1 MKSSLREY
9 HQINSQKGFGD
20 RQSVIDV
27 ILNVNSIPSSGS
39 DEFAHSEKTIVG
51 GCAYNVG
58 DILSQFKANYDLM
71 VPVGDGPN
79 GTIIENKLKKKA
91 KLHY

>member
-1 MKSSLREY
+1 MAIGSA
-9 HQINSQKGFGD
+9 
-20 RQSVIDV
+20 VIDV
-27 ILNVNSIPSSGS
+27 ILNVNSTAKVDRTNLPT
-39 DEFAHSEKTIVG
+39 SEKTIVG

>member
-1 MKSSLREY
+1 MPTL
-9 HQINSQKGFGD
+9 
-20 RQSVIDV
+20 
-27 ILNVNSIPSSGS
+27 
-39 DEFAHSEKTIVG
+39 KTIVG

-79 GTIIENKLKKKA
+79 GTIIENKLKRRQNFIIK
-91 KLHY
+91 

>member
-1 MKSSLREY
+1 MIGSA
-9 HQINSQKGFGD
+9 
-20 RQSVIDV
+20 VIDV

-51 GCAYNVG
+51 
-58 DILSQFKANYDLM
+58 DIISQFKANYDLM

-79 GTIIENKLKKKA
+79 GTIIENKLKRRQNFIIK
-91 KLHY
+91 

>member
-1 MKSSLREY
+1 MIGSA
-9 HQINSQKGFGD
+9 
-20 RQSVIDV
+20 VIDV

-39 DEFAHSEKTIVG
+39 DELPTLKKTIVG

-79 GTIIENKLKKKA
+79 GTIIENKLKRRQNFIIK
-91 KLHY
+91 

>member
-1 MKSSLREY
+1 MIGSA
-9 HQINSQKGFGD
+9 
-20 RQSVIDV
+20 VIDV

-39 DEFAHSEKTIVG
+39 DEFAHSERRVG

-71 VPVGDGPN
+71 VPVGDGLN
-79 GTIIENKLKKKA
+79 GTIIENKLKRRQNFIIK
-91 KLHY
+91 

>member
-1 MKSSLREY
+1 MIGSA
-9 HQINSQKGFGD
+9 
-20 RQSVIDV
+20 VIDV

-39 DEFAHSEKTIVG
+39 DEFDSEKTIVG

-71 VPVGDGPN
+71 VPLAMVLM
-79 GTIIENKLKKKA
+79 EQLLKIS
-91 KLHY
+91 